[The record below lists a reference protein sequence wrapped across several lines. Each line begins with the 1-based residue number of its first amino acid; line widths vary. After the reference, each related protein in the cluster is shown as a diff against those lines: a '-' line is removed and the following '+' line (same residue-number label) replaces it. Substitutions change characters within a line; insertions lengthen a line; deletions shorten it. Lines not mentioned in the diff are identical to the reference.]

1 MSSRRITELEQQ
13 MAHLEWKKAQN
24 ERAYRQTMEKTRV
37 MHQNDIILKMSV
49 DNNSEKAAWM
59 KSVIRDELS
68 KPLVLSDAEMF
79 ALTNR
84 IERDQTMLKKVR
96 YNVDLLT
103 NHSNICCHSNILIT
117 EDGESFTFSEED
129 EERYE

>member
-1 MSSRRITELEQQ
+1 MSSKRITELEQQ

-79 ALTNR
+79 ALTKR
-84 IERDQTMLKKVR
+84 IERDQIMLNKVT
-96 YNVDLLT
+96 NIVFLIFLL
-103 NHSNICCHSNILIT
+103 N
-117 EDGESFTFSEED
+117 
-129 EERYE
+129 